1 MKIKKIIA
9 AKEDKNIFFVLLFF
23 LFLGIFLRYYQL
35 NFENYWWDEMLGFWT
50 ADPYV
55 SIDETISRHRNHD
68 QTSIIF
74 HLIAKNYYNIFGY
87 NPELGR
93 YISFFFGALS
103 IPALGFLSK
112 QIKNNYSYLLSVLL
126 ISINIYLINYSQET
140 RVYSF
145 IFLMCTINLI
155 FYYKI
160 LNLSKFTLRN
170 KNVFIFYILS
180 SVLSLWLNPFVL
192 IIIFSQTLYCIY
204 VFIFYRIKNNLFFLS
219 LPLILI
225 IYFISSYDFIFTE
238 LANKESHFVGNIEWK
253 FIFDLFFSRFFGSGI
268 MGAIY
273 LITFIFLLIYFK
285 RKIFDINNNFL
296 PLIFIIF
303 FSYFIPIMY
312 EFVAIPILSD
322 RYIIF
327 VLIPIIL
334 LISILL
340 YQIENK
346 YLKNSLVLILLIS
359 TSINLFFEIK
369 FREETKPEFN
379 HAIEYISESK
389 TKNLAIFV
397 DNQKV
402 DRETLLIINNYM
414 FSLGASKKN
423 NIRFFDFY
431 NIPSKINN
439 IWIVCFEPVTGIHCK
454 DYKIKNKKWDLVE
467 EKKYHLLSVN
477 LVRRKN

>member
-1 MKIKKIIA
+1 
-9 AKEDKNIFFVLLFF
+9 
-23 LFLGIFLRYYQL
+23 
-35 NFENYWWDEMLGFWT
+35 
-50 ADPYV
+50 
-55 SIDETISRHRNHD
+55 
-68 QTSIIF
+68 
-74 HLIAKNYYNIFGY
+74 
-87 NPELGR
+87 
-93 YISFFFGALS
+93 
-103 IPALGFLSK
+103 
-112 QIKNNYSYLLSVLL
+112 
-126 ISINIYLINYSQET
+126 
-140 RVYSF
+140 
-145 IFLMCTINLI
+145 
-155 FYYKI
+155 
-160 LNLSKFTLRN
+160 
-170 KNVFIFYILS
+170 
-180 SVLSLWLNPFVL
+180 
-192 IIIFSQTLYCIY
+192 
-204 VFIFYRIKNNLFFLS
+204 
-219 LPLILI
+219 
-225 IYFISSYDFIFTE
+225 
-238 LANKESHFVGNIEWK
+238 
-253 FIFDLFFSRFFGSGI
+253 
-268 MGAIY
+268 
-273 LITFIFLLIYFK
+273 
-285 RKIFDINNNFL
+285 
-296 PLIFIIF
+296 
-303 FSYFIPIMY
+303 MY

-414 FSLGASKKN
+414 FSLGV
-423 NIRFFDFY
+423 
-431 NIPSKINN
+431 SKINN

>member
-1 MKIKKIIA
+1 M
-9 AKEDKNIFFVLLFF
+9 
-23 LFLGIFLRYYQL
+23 
-35 NFENYWWDEMLGFWT
+35 
-50 ADPYV
+50 
-55 SIDETISRHRNHD
+55 
-68 QTSIIF
+68 
-74 HLIAKNYYNIFGY
+74 
-87 NPELGR
+87 
-93 YISFFFGALS
+93 
-103 IPALGFLSK
+103 
-112 QIKNNYSYLLSVLL
+112 
-126 ISINIYLINYSQET
+126 
-140 RVYSF
+140 
-145 IFLMCTINLI
+145 
-155 FYYKI
+155 
-160 LNLSKFTLRN
+160 
-170 KNVFIFYILS
+170 
-180 SVLSLWLNPFVL
+180 
-192 IIIFSQTLYCIY
+192 
-204 VFIFYRIKNNLFFLS
+204 
-219 LPLILI
+219 
-225 IYFISSYDFIFTE
+225 
-238 LANKESHFVGNIEWK
+238 
-253 FIFDLFFSRFFGSGI
+253 
-268 MGAIY
+268 
-273 LITFIFLLIYFK
+273 
-285 RKIFDINNNFL
+285 
-296 PLIFIIF
+296 
-303 FSYFIPIMY
+303 
-312 EFVAIPILSD
+312 
-322 RYIIF
+322 
-327 VLIPIIL
+327 
-334 LISILL
+334 L